1 MKGRQVSVPSV
12 HVQRETVA
20 TPSVADAV
28 EALLHAE
35 RTAWAMKIHDGLTQS
50 VTSAILELQSLRTR
64 IAVDP
69 TTAARDLKV
78 IEDEIR
84 KDLGEIRRVLF
95 ALQNGDA
102 FTDPHAEDPTL
113 GTFIDDVVRRW
124 GLHARVSVE
133 GDVHG
138 MPREVL
144 ETAHGIV
151 AEAVANAAKHSG
163 CLDVTVRVRAE
174 GSNVR
179 IEVEDRGRGMSLTAG
194 DSDPHFGLSMMRAR
208 AEDIGG
214 TIDIDST
221 PGNGTR
227 VVACLPV
234 GGAR

>member
-1 MKGRQVSVPSV
+1 M

-35 RTAWAMKIHDGLTQS
+35 RSAWAMKIHDGLTQS
-50 VTSAILELQSLRTR
+50 VTSAILELQSLRAR
-64 IAVDP
+64 IAADP
-69 TTAARDLKV
+69 ATAAEDLKV

-84 KDLGEIRRVLF
+84 KDLREIRGVLS

-102 FTDPHAEDPTL
+102 IAGAQPEGPTV

-124 GLHARVSVE
+124 GLYARVSVE
-133 GDVHG
+133 GDLRSV
-138 MPREVL
+138 PREVL

-163 CLDVTVRVRAE
+163 SPDVAVRVRAE

-179 IEVEDRGRGMSLTAG
+179 IEVEDRGRGISATAG
-194 DSDPHFGLSMMRAR
+194 DTDPHFGLSMMRAR

>member
-1 MKGRQVSVPSV
+1 M
-12 HVQRETVA
+12 HVQRETVT

-35 RTAWAMKIHDGLTQS
+35 RSAWAMKIHDGLTQS
-50 VTSAILELQSLRTR
+50 VTSAILELQSLRAR
-64 IAVDP
+64 IAADP
-69 TTAARDLKV
+69 DAAASDLKV

-84 KDLGEIRRVLF
+84 KDLREIRGVLSV
-95 ALQNGDA
+95 LQNGDA
-102 FTDPHAEDPTL
+102 IVESQPEGPTVR
-113 GTFIDDVVRRW
+113 TFIDDVVRRW

-133 GDVHG
+133 GDLRSV
-138 MPREVL
+138 PREVL

-163 CLDVTVRVRAE
+163 SPDVAVRVRAE

-179 IEVEDRGRGMSLTAG
+179 IEVEDRGRGISATAG
-194 DSDPHFGLSMMRAR
+194 DTDPHFGLSMMRAR

>member
-1 MKGRQVSVPSV
+1 M

-35 RTAWAMKIHDGLTQS
+35 RSAWAMKIHDGLTQS
-50 VTSAILELQSLRTR
+50 VTSAILELQSLRAR
-64 IAVDP
+64 IEADPAV
-69 TTAARDLKV
+69 AASDLKV
-78 IEDEIR
+78 IEDELR
-84 KDLGEIRRVLF
+84 KDLREIRGVLS

-102 FTDPHAEDPTL
+102 IETANEPTV

-133 GDVHG
+133 GDLRSVPG
-138 MPREVL
+138 DVL

-163 CLDVTVRVRAE
+163 SPDVAVRVRAE
-174 GSNVR
+174 GSDLR
-179 IEVEDRGRGMSLTAG
+179 IEVEDRGRGISATAA
-194 DSDPHFGLSMMRAR
+194 DTDPHFGLSMMRAR

>member
-1 MKGRQVSVPSV
+1 MN
-12 HVQRETVA
+12 
-20 TPSVADAV
+20 
-28 EALLHAE
+28 
-35 RTAWAMKIHDGLTQS
+35 
-50 VTSAILELQSLRTR
+50 
-64 IAVDP
+64 
-69 TTAARDLKV
+69 DLKV

-84 KDLGEIRRVLF
+84 KDLREIRSVLS

-102 FTDPHAEDPTL
+102 VVESQPTV

-133 GDVHG
+133 GDLHSV
-138 MPREVL
+138 PREVL

-163 CLDVTVRVRAE
+163 SPDVAVRVRAE

-179 IEVEDRGRGMSLTAG
+179 IEVEDRGRGISATSR
-194 DSDPHFGLSMMRAR
+194 DTSPHFGLSMMRAR

>member
-1 MKGRQVSVPSV
+1 MRVE
-12 HVQRETVA
+12 RETVA
-20 TPSVADAV
+20 TPSVAEAV

-35 RTAWAMKIHDGLTQS
+35 RAAWAMKIHDGLTQS
-50 VTSAILELQSLRTR
+50 VTSAILELQSLRKR
-64 IAVDP
+64 IAADP
-69 TTAARDLKV
+69 ATAVTDLKV

-84 KDLGEIRRVLF
+84 KDLAEIRRVLF

-102 FTDPHAEDPTL
+102 STDPEVGEPTL
-113 GTFIDDVVRRW
+113 GRFIDDVVRRW

-133 GDVHG
+133 GDMLGVS
-138 MPREVL
+138 REVL

-163 CLDVTVRVRAE
+163 SPDVTVRVRAE

-179 IEVEDRGRGMSLTAG
+179 IEVEDRGRGISVTAG
-194 DSDPHFGLSMMRAR
+194 DTDTHFGLSMMRAR

>member
-1 MKGRQVSVPSV
+1 M
-12 HVQRETVA
+12 HVQRETVT

-35 RTAWAMKIHDGLTQS
+35 RSAWAMKIHDGLTQS
-50 VTSAILELQSLRTR
+50 VTSAILELQSLRAR
-64 IAVDP
+64 IAADP
-69 TTAARDLKV
+69 ATAASDLKV

-84 KDLGEIRRVLF
+84 KDLREIRGVLSV
-95 ALQNGDA
+95 LQNGDA
-102 FTDPHAEDPTL
+102 IVESQPEGPTVR
-113 GTFIDDVVRRW
+113 TFIDDVVRRW

-133 GDVHG
+133 GDLRSV
-138 MPREVL
+138 PREVL

-163 CLDVTVRVRAE
+163 SPDVAVRVRAE

-179 IEVEDRGRGMSLTAG
+179 IEVEDRGRGISATAG
-194 DSDPHFGLSMMRAR
+194 DTDPHFGLSMMRAR

>member
-1 MKGRQVSVPSV
+1 M
-12 HVQRETVA
+12 HVQRETVT

-35 RTAWAMKIHDGLTQS
+35 RSAWAMKIHDGLTQS
-50 VTSAILELQSLRTR
+50 VTSAILELQSLRAR
-64 IAVDP
+64 IAADP
-69 TTAARDLKV
+69 DAAASDLKV

-84 KDLGEIRRVLF
+84 KDLREIRGVLS

-102 FTDPHAEDPTL
+102 IVEERSGEPTVR
-113 GTFIDDVVRRW
+113 TFIDDVVRRW

-133 GDVHG
+133 GDLRSV
-138 MPREVL
+138 PREVL

-163 CLDVTVRVRAE
+163 SPDVAVRVRAE

-179 IEVEDRGRGMSLTAG
+179 IEVEDRGRGISATAG
-194 DSDPHFGLSMMRAR
+194 DTDPHFGLSMMRAR